1 MIFCLN
7 CYQSGV
13 GRFKNWGGSMGG
25 RDDFEMRGGKV
36 DTPLRTMIYIYIYI
50 YIYILYECCINKLK
64 VCSVA
69 SRLYQGSSKHILYL
83 IKFSLALLDY

>member
-50 YIYILYECCINKLK
+50 YIYII
-64 VCSVA
+64 
-69 SRLYQGSSKHILYL
+69 
-83 IKFSLALLDY
+83 

>member
-50 YIYILYECCINKLK
+50 YIYYMNVVLINLK
-64 VCSVA
+64 CVV
-69 SRLYQGSSKHILYL
+69 
-83 IKFSLALLDY
+83 SLADCIRVVANTFCT